1 MIEKYNLLFK
11 EFKEYIDNNSQYNVR
26 VVKHN
31 TNTSTHFPVIS
42 FVLTNFINTNECTID
57 KIEYYDNFYFT
68 IDIYSKNKVISGKTI
83 SAQVISE
90 DLLKLVLKFFD
101 KKNMLRTSCRPT
113 FNLDDSISRINVQYQ
128 CAIGNARGN
137 IIRRWL
143 YV

>member
-11 EFKEYIDNNSQYNVR
+11 EFKEYIDNNSQYNVK

-101 KKNMLRTSCRPT
+101 KKNMLRTSCKPT

-137 IIRRWL
+137 IIRR
-143 YV
+143 

>member
-1 MIEKYNLLFK
+1 MIDKYNLLFK
-11 EFKEYIDNNSQYNVR
+11 EFKEYIDKNSQYDVR

-42 FVLTNFINTNECTID
+42 FVLTNFINTNDCTID

-68 IDIYSKNKVISGKTI
+68 IDIYSKNKIISGKTI
-83 SAQVISE
+83 SSQVISE

>member
-1 MIEKYNLLFK
+1 MIDKYNLLFK
-11 EFKEYIDNNSQYNVR
+11 EFKEYIDKNSQYNVR

-42 FVLTNFINTNECTID
+42 FVLTNFINTNDCTID

-68 IDIYSKNKVISGKTI
+68 IDIYSKNKIISGKTI
-83 SAQVISE
+83 SSQVISE

-101 KKNMLRTSCRPT
+101 KKNMLRTSCKPT

-137 IIRRWL
+137 IIRR
-143 YV
+143 

>member
-11 EFKEYIDNNSQYNVR
+11 EFKEYIDNNSQYNVK

>member
-1 MIEKYNLLFK
+1 MIDKYNLLFK
-11 EFKEYIDNNSQYNVR
+11 EFKEYIDKNSQYNVR

-42 FVLTNFINTNECTID
+42 FVLTNFINTNDCTID
-57 KIEYYDNFYFT
+57 KLEYYDNFYFT

-83 SAQVISE
+83 SSQVISE

-101 KKNMLRTSCRPT
+101 KKNMLRTSCKPT

-137 IIRRWL
+137 IIRR
-143 YV
+143 

>member
-101 KKNMLRTSCRPT
+101 KKNMLITACRPT
-113 FNLDDSISRINVQYQ
+113 FNLDDSISRINVQCQ

-137 IIRRWL
+137 IIRR
-143 YV
+143 

>member
-1 MIEKYNLLFK
+1 MIDKYNLLFK
-11 EFKEYIDNNSQYNVR
+11 EFKEYIDKNSQYNVR

-57 KIEYYDNFYFT
+57 KLEYYDNFYFT
-68 IDIYSKNKVISGKTI
+68 IDIYSKNKIISGKTI
-83 SAQVISE
+83 SSQVISE

-137 IIRRWL
+137 IIRR
-143 YV
+143 

>member
-1 MIEKYNLLFK
+1 MIDKYNLLFK
-11 EFKEYIDNNSQYNVR
+11 EFKEYIDKNSQYDVR

-42 FVLTNFINTNECTID
+42 FVLTNFINTNDCTID

-83 SAQVISE
+83 SSQVISE

>member
-1 MIEKYNLLFK
+1 MIDKYNLLFK
-11 EFKEYIDNNSQYNVR
+11 EFKEYIDKNSQYDVR

-42 FVLTNFINTNECTID
+42 FVLTNFINTNDCTID

-68 IDIYSKNKVISGKTI
+68 IDIYSKNKIISGKTI
-83 SAQVISE
+83 SSQVISE

-137 IIRRWL
+137 IIRR
-143 YV
+143 